1 MAELKLSDIS
11 KKMRKMDICM
21 MSTAAS
27 NGTITSRPMSNNG
40 DVEYD
45 GNSYFYSYEEAEV
58 IKELKEND
66 NLNLS
71 FQGDD
76 EFYIAISGESKLIT
90 DKKILKEHWVPSLNE
105 WFKDGVFTP
114 GIILIHVKAKSIK
127 YWHNE
132 EQGEVKF

>member
-21 MSTAAS
+21 MSTTAP

-45 GNSYFYSYEEAEV
+45 GNSYFYSYDEAEV

-76 EFYIAISGESKLIT
+76 KFYIAISGKAQLIT
-90 DKKILKEHWVPSLNE
+90 DKKILKEHWVPSLNT
-105 WFKDGVFTP
+105 WFNDDVDTP
-114 GIILIHVKAKSIK
+114 GIIMIHVKAKSIK
-127 YWHNE
+127 YWHKE